1 MFGPFKI
8 KVKRSEVNCHDAMF
22 TCLASRAVQIEVS
35 DSMTIDSFIQ
45 ALKRL
50 VARKGNVRQ
59 IDLYIRP
66 NLVGAE

>member
-1 MFGPFKI
+1 
-8 KVKRSEVNCHDAMF
+8 MF

-50 VARKGNVRQ
+50 VARRGNVRQ